1 MQSLQYFTRE
11 GNVYTKKN
19 QTAFFCLLALL
30 LAGLVTFMLYNNP
43 ARGAKVGSL
52 FIGVLG
58 IVILLRATARLKIDA
73 DARTISV
80 QPAFFMP
87 VTVFRFEDFQ
97 HFLVSKQTFII
108 TVNATVAM
116 IILKNGRER
125 SVILHQTLFL
135 TKPLQKITAEMAA
148 IMGIEDEQVA

>member
-30 LAGLVTFMLYNNP
+30 LAALIVFILYNNP
-43 ARGAKVGSL
+43 ARGAKVGSI

-58 IVILLRATARLKIDA
+58 ILILLRVTARLKIDA

-80 QPAFFMP
+80 QPSFFMP
-87 VTVFRFEDFQ
+87 VAVYRFEDFQ

-116 IILKNGRER
+116 IMNKNGRER
-125 SVILHQTLFL
+125 SVLLHQTVFL
-135 TKPLQKITAEMAA
+135 TKPLQKITTEIAA
-148 IMGIEDEQVA
+148 IMGMEDEQVS

>member
-1 MQSLQYFTRE
+1 M
-11 GNVYTKKN
+11 
-19 QTAFFCLLALL
+19 
-30 LAGLVTFMLYNNP
+30 
-43 ARGAKVGSL
+43 GSL

-58 IVILLRATARLKIDA
+58 IVILLRATARLRIDA

-125 SVILHQTLFL
+125 SVMLHQTLFL

-148 IMGIEDEQVA
+148 IMEIED

>member
-1 MQSLQYFTRE
+1 
-11 GNVYTKKN
+11 
-19 QTAFFCLLALL
+19 
-30 LAGLVTFMLYNNP
+30 MLYNNP

-58 IVILLRATARLKIDA
+58 IAVLLRATARLRIDA

-97 HFLVSKQTFII
+97 HFLVSKQTLFF
-108 TVNATVAM
+108 TVNATVAL
-116 IILKNGRER
+116 IIHKNGRER
-125 SVILHQTLFL
+125 SVMLHQTMFL
-135 TKPLQKITAEMAA
+135 TKPLQKITAETAA
-148 IMGIEDEQVA
+148 IMGIEDYQGS